1 MNPQNQYDFSGLTD
15 GPSKNVYDFKGVEVG
30 YHQFLL
36 DSSSLSKNR
45 LHLLITEI
53 FNQDK
58 S

>member
-15 GPSKNVYDFKGVEVG
+15 GPSKNVYDFKGVEVR
-30 YHQFLL
+30 YQFLL
-36 DSSSLSKNR
+36 NSSSLSKNL

-53 FNQDK
+53 CNLDK